1 MADCGVRAFFVTHF
15 HDLAS
20 GFYAAGGFVDIAVVP
35 VASCRLGTCSPT
47 CPKRAVADGSLLA
60 DPPREL

>member
-20 GFYAAGGFVDIAVVP
+20 GFYAAGGFRGYRSGTRCVLPLRHMFIHLPEAR
-35 VASCRLGTCSPT
+35 SC
-47 CPKRAVADGSLLA
+47 
-60 DPPREL
+60 